1 MTPEELA
8 AAERKAQIIG
18 NSAANEMKQLAMGVH
33 ADVMAKVFASLLDRW
48 LGQHDGASPTPN
60 DLRWMAR
67 IAHRY
72 SWYVPEAMGMCKL
85 NDDHLVALNG
95 LNQSN
100 ILNFEHLFSAPPKSP
115 VEQPQ

>member
-18 NSAANEMKQLAMGVH
+18 NSAANEMKQIAMSVH
-33 ADVMAKVFASLLDRW
+33 ADVMGKVFAELLGKW
-48 LGQHDGASPTPN
+48 LDQNDGACPTAN

-85 NDDHLVALNG
+85 SEDHLVALNG
-95 LNQSN
+95 LNQNN
-100 ILNFEHLFSAPPKSP
+100 ILNFEHLFSSPPKSP
-115 VEQPQ
+115 VEQP